1 MKKELK
7 LISVAIGS
15 LPHNNLENA
24 MDVVKKDFSQIPFP
38 PQLANLNK
46 NEDMILQYLEG
57 FPGFN
62 KDNGIIETESETYW
76 TQLEEFYTD
85 YENIISDINS
95 PSLDKYAITEEYS
108 STFPEFINIINN
120 NSCHYAKAQI
130 TGAFTM
136 STSLNTSDGK
146 AIVFDEN
153 LRDVV
158 VKLLSLK
165 ALWQIKQIKTVNKHV
180 IPIIFMDEPSVSQ
193 IGTSAYLTITED
205 DVISMIKEISDNIKA
220 QGALSAIHCCGKCDW
235 HIPIKSEVDIINF
248 DAYSYFE
255 NFKIYHNEIKKYLD
269 NGGKVAWGM
278 IPTFNEQLLNNLSIQ
293 ILADKFNDY
302 VKKLTKYGIDE
313 KLILDNSL
321 ITSTCGAGAMSVK
334 GAEKA
339 MDMVK
344 ELSDKLKERYQD

>member
-1 MKKELK
+1 MEKELK
-7 LISVAIGS
+7 LMPVAIGS
-15 LPHNNLENA
+15 LPHNSLKDA

-46 NEDMILQYLEG
+46 NEDMIIQYLQG

-62 KDNGIIETESETYW
+62 KNSGIIETESETYW

-95 PSLDKYAITEEYS
+95 PSLDKYAITAEYS
-108 STFPEFINIINN
+108 STFPEFINIIKN

-146 AIVFDEN
+146 AVVFDEN

-158 VKLLSLK
+158 VKLLTLK
-165 ALWQIKQIKTVNKHV
+165 ALWQIKQIKTANKH
-180 IPIIFMDEPSVSQ
+180 ITPIIFMDEPSVSQ
-193 IGTSAYLTITED
+193 IGTSAYLTITEY
-205 DVISMIKEISDNIKA
+205 DVISMIEEISDNIKA

-255 NFKIYHNEIKKYLD
+255 NFKIYHNEIKKYLG
-269 NGGKVAWGM
+269 NRGKVAWGM
-278 IPTFNEQLLNNLSIQ
+278 IPTFDEELLNNLSIQ

-334 GAEKA
+334 GAERA

-344 ELSDKLKERYQD
+344 ELSNKLKERYQD